1 MEQRLDVS
9 MLEPCEPL
17 NRSIEAVRVL
27 NVGDYLKIIHRREP
41 LLLYPML
48 QELDFSWHAQQVD
61 DSIFHIFVWKNGDA
75 IARDAALSCS
85 A

>member
-17 NRSIEAVRVL
+17 DRSIEAVRAL
-27 NVGDYLKIIHRREP
+27 SSGDYLKVIHRREP

-48 QELDFSWHAQQVD
+48 QELGFSWHAQQAD
-61 DSIFHIFVWKNGDA
+61 DSIYHIFVWKNGDTV
-75 IARDAALSCS
+75 ARDAALSCS